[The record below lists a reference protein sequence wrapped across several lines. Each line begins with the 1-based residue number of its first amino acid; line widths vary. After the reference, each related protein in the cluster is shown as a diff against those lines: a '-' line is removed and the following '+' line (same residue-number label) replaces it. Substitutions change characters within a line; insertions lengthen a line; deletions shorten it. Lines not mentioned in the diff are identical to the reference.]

1 MKEKHIE
8 LKEKLRRENDEY
20 LLLEEKHD
28 KLEREIRSLNRKH
41 VLTPEDEVIRKNLQK
56 EKLLA
61 KDMMMKIFREEENRQ
76 KKGKGK

>member
-1 MKEKHIE
+1 MKEKRIA

-20 LLLEEKHD
+20 LLMEEKHD
-28 KLEREIRSLNRKH
+28 RLEREIRSLNRKH
-41 VLTPEDEVIRKNLQK
+41 VLTPDDEVIRKNLQK